1 MKQIKVFNMTYAN
14 DEDRYALLIKAM
26 GIGALL
32 IIMGVSLMVI
42 GKDCCQFLNL
52 STTGQILIAA
62 GLFVVLLI
70 LVLILRPFVEFIL
83 NLLFSRNNPEAVT
96 Y

>member
-1 MKQIKVFNMTYAN
+1 MTYAN
-14 DEDRYALLIKAM
+14 DEDRYADLLIKAM

-32 IIMGVSLMVI
+32 IIMGVPLMDI

-70 LVLILRPFVEFIL
+70 LVLILRPFIKSIL
-83 NLLFSRNNPEAVT
+83 DLLFSRNNPEAVT

>member
-1 MKQIKVFNMTYAN
+1 MTYAN
-14 DEDRYALLIKAM
+14 DEDRYAIKAM

>member
-1 MKQIKVFNMTYAN
+1 MTYAN